1 MAKRRRRR
9 ANWLM
14 RVVVLCSI
22 VCVAVSL
29 ISMQVEVT
37 SKRRHLAAIER
48 EIYRQEMENAEIKRI
63 LDGGTDREYI
73 ERVARDKLGY
83 AYPDEKIF
91 IDRSG
96 G

>member
-1 MAKRRRRR
+1 MAKRRKRR

-14 RVVVLCSI
+14 RLIMLCTVI
-22 VCVAVSL
+22 CVAVSL

-37 SKRRHLAAIER
+37 SKRRDLAALER

-83 AYPDEKIF
+83 AYPDERIF

>member
-1 MAKRRRRR
+1 
-9 ANWLM
+9 
-14 RVVVLCSI
+14 
-22 VCVAVSL
+22 
-29 ISMQVEVT
+29 MQVEVT
-37 SKRRHLAAIER
+37 TKRRQLDSIER
-48 EIYRQEMENAEIKRI
+48 EIYRQELENAEIKRV

-73 ERVARDKLGY
+73 ERVAREKLGY

>member
-1 MAKRRRRR
+1 MPKRRRRK

-14 RVVVLCSI
+14 RIFVLCF
-22 VCVAVSL
+22 VAYVAISL
-29 ISMQVEVT
+29 IGMQVEVT
-37 SKRRHLAAIER
+37 AKRRYLASVER
-48 EIYRQEMENAEIKRI
+48 EIYRQEQENAEIKRI

-73 ERVARDKLGY
+73 ERIARDKLGF

>member
-1 MAKRRRRR
+1 MAKRRKRR
-9 ANWLM
+9 ASWLVRLM
-14 RVVVLCSI
+14 MLSVIACI
-22 VCVAVSL
+22 AVSL

-37 SKRRHLAAIER
+37 SKRRYLASIER
-48 EIYRQEMENAEIKRI
+48 EIQLQETENAEIKRI
-63 LDGGTDREYI
+63 LDGGTDRKYI

>member
-14 RVVVLCSI
+14 RAVVLCSI
-22 VCVAVSL
+22 ICVAVSL
-29 ISMQVEVT
+29 ISMQVDVT
-37 SKRRHLAAIER
+37 SKRRQLASIER
-48 EIYRQEMENAEIKRI
+48 EIYRQEMENAEIRRI
-63 LDGGTDREYI
+63 LDGGTDRDYI